1 MTKIDAAASEVKPSK
16 YDKPENWKPPAP
28 KAKPKP
34 KNEDELMND
43 DSGGGFKAKPKGLGV
58 KPKKKV
64 AADAEMADEEKKAPA
79 KRPALS
85 SAKPK
90 TAAASSSKGPTAPV
104 IQEEDLGAGLSKE
117 EAIEKAEEFYSA
129 SIIKK
134 FGDAAW
140 KVKVE
145 AFNEL

>member
-1 MTKIDAAASEVKPSK
+1 MTKIDEAAGEVKPSK

-28 KAKPKP
+28 KKKPAP
-34 KNEDELMND
+34 KNEDELMSD
-43 DSGGGFKAKPKGLGV
+43 DTGFKAKPKGIGV

-90 TAAASSSKGPTAPV
+90 TAAASSTKGP
-104 IQEEDLGAGLSKE
+104 
-117 EAIEKAEEFYSA
+117 
-129 SIIKK
+129 
-134 FGDAAW
+134 
-140 KVKVE
+140 
-145 AFNEL
+145 

>member
-1 MTKIDAAASEVKPSK
+1 MTKIDEAAGEVKPSK

-28 KAKPKP
+28 KKKPPP
-34 KNEDELMND
+34 KKAADEDELMND
-43 DSGGGFKAKPKGLGV
+43 DMGGGFKAKPKGIGV

-90 TAAASSSKGPTAPV
+90 TAAASSSKGP
-104 IQEEDLGAGLSKE
+104 
-117 EAIEKAEEFYSA
+117 
-129 SIIKK
+129 
-134 FGDAAW
+134 
-140 KVKVE
+140 
-145 AFNEL
+145 